1 MINRLIKNEED
12 YNKALSRIEEL
23 KDAKPGTAEMDELEL
38 LTALVEM
45 YDERHFP
52 ISWPDPIDAIKFRM
66 EQLGLSQKDLVPFM
80 GTKSKVSEV
89 LNGKRLL
96 TLAMIRG
103 LHKGLGIPAEVLL
116 REPGGEIPATLP
128 DVEWSRFPLRDMA
141 KRGWVAM
148 VDGISERAEEVMR
161 PFVEAA
167 GGLDAVPSPLLG
179 QGIAGRLNA
188 KADMYAVSAW
198 CMRVSALALKNPL
211 ETPFREKSLKLPALK
226 NIAKLSYFEDGPVL
240 AREYLAKQGVHLIVV
255 PHLTKTYL
263 DGSAM
268 LLPDG
273 RAIIA
278 LTLRYDRLDN
288 FWFTL
293 LHELAHLARHLSEK
307 CRLIVDDLDLR
318 GHKKDSE
325 DGRETEADEM
335 AYKALIP
342 KSYWPELDGGKVP
355 RAADVHS
362 LATKLKIHPALIAG
376 RIRFKHNNYKILS
389 KLVGRGQVRKLFPEY
404 SDENGNYTCQH
415 K

>member
-1 MINRLIKNEED
+1 MINRLIKNEQD
-12 YNKALSRIEEL
+12 YDKSLSRIEEL
-23 KDAKPGTAEMDELEL
+23 MDAKPGTAEMDELEL

-45 YDERHFP
+45 YEERHFP

-66 EQLGLSQKDLVPFM
+66 EQLGLGQKDLVPFM

-89 LNGKRLL
+89 LNGKRPL
-96 TLAMIRG
+96 TLAMMRG

-116 REPGGEIPATLP
+116 KEPGGQFPATLP
-128 DVEWSRFPLRDMA
+128 DVDWSRFPVREMA

-148 VDGISERAEEVMR
+148 VDGIRERAEEVMR

-167 GGLDAVPSPLLG
+167 GGFDAVPEPLFR

-188 KADMYAVSAW
+188 KADRYAVSAW
-198 CMRVSALALKNPL
+198 CMRISALALKNPL
-211 ETPFREKSLKLPALK
+211 ETPFRKKNLTLPALK
-226 NIAKLSYFEDGPVL
+226 DIAKLSYFKDGPLL
-240 AREYLAKQGVHLIVV
+240 AREYIAKQGIHLIVV

-263 DGSAM
+263 DGGTM

-273 RAIIA
+273 KAIIA

-293 LHELAHLARHLSEK
+293 LHELAHLARHLSEE

-318 GHKKDSE
+318 GHNRDSE
-325 DGRETEADEM
+325 DDRENEADEM
-335 AYKALIP
+335 ASKALIP

-355 RAADVHS
+355 RAADVLS
-362 LATKLKIHPALIAG
+362 LAAKLKIHPAPIAG

-389 KLVGRGQVRKLFPEY
+389 KLVGRDQVRKLFPEY
-404 SDENGNYTCQH
+404 SEETAT
-415 K
+415 